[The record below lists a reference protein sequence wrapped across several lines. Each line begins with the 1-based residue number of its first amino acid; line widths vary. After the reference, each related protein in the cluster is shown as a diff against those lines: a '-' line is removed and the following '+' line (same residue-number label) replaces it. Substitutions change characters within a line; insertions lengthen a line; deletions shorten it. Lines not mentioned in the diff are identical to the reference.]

1 MLKRKILFFIFF
13 LSIPLSSCS
22 LKKNN
27 TKINQIEN
35 QKTPEEKKIS
45 NVIEAK
51 DKETLDHQNR
61 IREIVIDLH
70 GFTLNEANQKVSEFI
85 QDCYDQNV
93 IKINVITGKGLRS
106 KNLNDPYQS
115 KDLSI
120 LKYSVPNFIKNSPLL
135 MSKIIKI
142 DQQAVDSPSKGNF
155 EIYLKKKL

>member
-1 MLKRKILFFIFF
+1 MTKKLSDKDKKDWQNF
-13 LSIPLSSCS
+13 LESS
-22 LKKNN
+22 
-27 TKINQIEN
+27 
-35 QKTPEEKKIS
+35 EKLD
-45 NVIEAK
+45 NK

-61 IREIVIDLH
+61 IGEKVIDLH
-70 GFTLNEANQKVSEFI
+70 GFTLEEANQKVSEFI

-93 IKINVITGKGLRS
+93 IKINIITGKGLRS

-120 LKYSVPNFIKNSPLL
+120 LKHSVPNYIKDNPQL